1 MALSGPC
8 GLQSEARFL
17 TMKTEDYPLT
27 FPMFLYLPQ
36 RAQHPQIE
44 DFLDWLRSP
53 SAQLAIRRAGFVDLS
68 AVPIPLGEQGDR
80 LAAAISNAGLEVP
93 LIELQRLMRILS
105 PRIRMSSTFRFEP
118 GSTRLDG
125 QSRSNVMQLAQAIR
139 DGRFGGRELMFIGFS
154 DGRGPA
160 DANRDLSAARAESVR
175 RDVQG
180 ALGGIIPG
188 NVKIETEAF
197 GEALPM
203 ACDDTIWGQQTN
215 RRVELWVRDAD

>member
-1 MALSGPC
+1 
-8 GLQSEARFL
+8 
-17 TMKTEDYPLT
+17 
-27 FPMFLYLPQ
+27 
-36 RAQHPQIE
+36 
-44 DFLDWLRSP
+44 
-53 SAQLAIRRAGFVDLS
+53 
-68 AVPIPLGEQGDR
+68 
-80 LAAAISNAGLEVP
+80 
-93 LIELQRLMRILS
+93 MRILS

-125 QSRSNVMQLAQAIR
+125 QSRSNVTQLAQAIR